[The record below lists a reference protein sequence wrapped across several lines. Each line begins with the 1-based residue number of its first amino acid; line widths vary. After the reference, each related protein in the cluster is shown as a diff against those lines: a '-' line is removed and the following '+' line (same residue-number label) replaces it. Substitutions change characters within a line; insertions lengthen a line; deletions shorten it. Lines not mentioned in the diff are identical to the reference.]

1 MSQAVIGWLIAIV
14 VFIVAEA
21 ATVALVS
28 VWFMGGALAALIA
41 SLCGA
46 ELWLQIVL
54 FFAVSAALLLA
65 LRPLSKKLLRRKKVA
80 TNADRNI
87 GRTAIVTEEIDNLL
101 GTGAVKIS
109 GVEWSARSADGS
121 RIEKGAVVRV
131 LRIEGVKVCVERA
144 KEMKEEK
151 S

>member
-1 MSQAVIGWLIAIV
+1 MHMEVVWLVLLVA
-14 VFIVAEA
+14 FAVAEGVTA
-21 ATVALVS
+21 ALVS
-28 VWFMGGALAALIA
+28 VWFMGGTLAALIA

-54 FFAVSAALLLA
+54 FFAVSSALLLA